1 MNDHFKIQLVRHEA
15 DEVEAVLQRVDRLC
29 THSDYADPY
38 AEGEELNLTA
48 YRTSSILFP
57 WLPRATAKEDSHFT
71 ARLTS
76 PTELNLSYWN
86 AT

>member
-1 MNDHFKIQLVRHEA
+1 MNDHFKIQLVRHDA
-15 DEVEAVLQRVDRLC
+15 DEVEAVLQSVDRLR

-38 AEGEELNLTA
+38 AEGEELNLAA

-57 WLPRATAKEDSHFT
+57 WLPRATATEDSHFT

-76 PTELNLSYWN
+76 PIVLHVSDWN